1 MYLLSISMSSL
12 EKYVI
17 NSSAHFLIRF
27 FFFLLLSYI
36 SSFFTLDIKLYQLY
50 DLQISYSIQ

>member
-27 FFFLLLSYI
+27 FFFFAIELYE
-36 SSFFTLDIKLYQLY
+36 FFIYFRY
-50 DLQISYSIQ
+50 